1 MRTVVVGASTGLGRC
16 IGIGLAQR
24 GAQVALLARRHE
36 LLVDAA
42 KEAGPG
48 TLAIRC
54 DVTDEASITSAV
66 DEVVAGLGGIDAVVY
81 SSGIGYLRRIED
93 VDLETWRSIFE
104 TNVAGAARFT
114 AAALP
119 HLVASSGVAAYLS
132 SVSASMTAPWPGL
145 GSYIVTK
152 AALDKLVEVWRS
164 EHPNVGFT
172 RVVVG
177 DCGGGEGIAQSQF
190 IAGFDPDL
198 LGEIYPTWAARGLL
212 AGTLVEVEHLID
224 VVEKVLHVGASA
236 SIPSIAVVP
245 RQPPLARP

>member
-1 MRTVVVGASTGLGRC
+1 MKAVVVGASTGLGRC

-66 DEVVAGLGGIDAVVY
+66 DEAVAGLGGIDAVVY

-119 HLVASSGVAAYLS
+119 HLIASSGVAAYLS

-145 GSYIVTK
+145 GSYIVSK

-177 DCGGGEGIAQSQF
+177 DCVGGEGIAQSQF
-190 IAGFDPDL
+190 VAGFDPDL
-198 LGEIYPTWAARGLL
+198 LGEIFPTWEARGLL
-212 AGTLVEVEHLID
+212 AGAFVDVEHLID
-224 VVEKVLHVGASA
+224 VVENVLHVGASA

-245 RQPPLARP
+245 RQPPLTSP

>member
-1 MRTVVVGASTGLGRC
+1 MKAVVVGASTGLGRC

-66 DEVVAGLGGIDAVVY
+66 DEAVAGLGGIDAVVY

-145 GSYIVTK
+145 GSYIVSK

-177 DCGGGEGIAQSQF
+177 DCVGGEGIAQSQF
-190 IAGFDPDL
+190 VAGFDPDL
-198 LGEIYPTWAARGLL
+198 LGEIFPTWEARGLL
-212 AGTLVEVEHLID
+212 AGTFVDVEHLID
-224 VVEKVLHVGASA
+224 VVENVLHVGASA

-245 RQPPLARP
+245 RQPPLTSP